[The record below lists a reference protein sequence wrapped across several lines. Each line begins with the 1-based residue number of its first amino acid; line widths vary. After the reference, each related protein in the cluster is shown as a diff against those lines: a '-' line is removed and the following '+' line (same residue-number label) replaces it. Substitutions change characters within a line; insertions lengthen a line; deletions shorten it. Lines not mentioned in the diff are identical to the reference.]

1 MRFVVQKEEEE
12 PLRCLQGNHRRA
24 TVQFRVLADRGA
36 PIPRPQRGGIP
47 RQLLVVPLICQE
59 PWLRAKEQEGATP
72 EVIKAVRE
80 YVDFFNKERPSFA
93 LDYLTPTQYKER
105 YWKPK
110 LQAIVQNK

>member
-1 MRFVVQKEEEE
+1 M
-12 PLRCLQGNHRRA
+12 
-24 TVQFRVLADRGA
+24 
-36 PIPRPQRGGIP
+36 
-47 RQLLVVPLICQE
+47 
-59 PWLRAKEQEGATP
+59 
-72 EVIKAVRE
+72 IKAVRE